1 LSDSAS
7 MSIAVEKQRVHFRCL
22 FVGVYVYQHRW
33 SLLRIFLFAP
43 PPDRNCGRIHCW
55 ERCRF
60 LSSRVVPYI
69 PPILVCLEPSIN
81 HLRRLNY
88 FHTIRWFI
96 DETHLRDSP
105 AQKQT
110 RRGSNF
116 QCAAIRS
123 FVVWRAKRNQQ
134 CNWLPKFY
142 SRSMMP

>member
-1 LSDSAS
+1 MSDSAS

-105 AQKQT
+105 AQKQ
-110 RRGSNF
+110 RGVDLISNVLPF
-116 QCAAIRS
+116 GRLWYGEPNAISNAIGYQNFTAA
-123 FVVWRAKRNQQ
+123 Q
-134 CNWLPKFY
+134 
-142 SRSMMP
+142 